1 VATTESLQRWR
12 GALLDIEQVGAMPSG
27 QRMRE
32 QFGIPQLRPG
42 APLYQVIA
50 AITSRAASTPFT
62 DLWSA
67 DYPTDPA
74 LLAVLRPVREAVTAF
89 TVDQELPP
97 QWDRL
102 TVAARTALAA
112 LETDPMGEPTV
123 DEVIVDI
130 LFALKTTLLISAL
143 GQQGFI
149 RLITEELV
157 GYFKGIIAEGVAHG
171 LKGLMQQA
179 GAPVPVAKPRG
190 YFDLA
195 TNQFVE
201 QPSPTALSLA
211 GFKYFANRD
220 TSLGE
225 SNPDIESLPKSPP
238 AVAKQFGGQAIVNF
252 YTDWEEHYRAALA
265 TVHGCDERDFQIDYF
280 GDLNRMRQDY
290 VHRGGISGQ
299 SDGCRLLKWFKTGDL
314 MTPTP
319 QNYCELLTAFPADE
333 LRQKPAQRQI
343 GRERPKIQADL
354 KLLREF
360 ERLTS
365 EFNGSIGEALDDALK
380 DWIKKMQPKT

>member
-1 VATTESLQRWR
+1 
-12 GALLDIEQVGAMPSG
+12 LLDIEQIGTMPSG
-27 QRMRE
+27 QRMRQ
-32 QFGIPQLRPG
+32 QFDIPQVRPG
-42 APLYQVIA
+42 GPLYQWFAVF
-50 AITSRAASTPFT
+50 TSRAASTPFT

-74 LLAVLRPVREAVTAF
+74 LLAVLRPVHDAVSAF
-89 TVDQELPP
+89 TPGQELPP

-112 LETDPMGEPTV
+112 LDTEPVGEPTV
-123 DEVIVDI
+123 DEVITDI
-130 LFALKTTLLISAL
+130 LFALKTTLLISAV

-149 RLITEELV
+149 RLITEELAR
-157 GYFKGIIAEGVAHG
+157 YF
-171 LKGLMQQA
+171 KGLMQP
-179 GAPVPVAKPRG
+179 GGTSVPAENPRG

-195 TNQFVE
+195 TTQFAE

-220 TSLGE
+220 ISLGA
-225 SNPDIESLPKSPP
+225 SNPNIESLPKSPP
-238 AVAKQFGGQAIVNF
+238 AVAKQLAAQAIVNF
-252 YTDWEEHYRAALA
+252 YTDWEEHYRTALA
-265 TVHGCDERDFQIDYF
+265 AVHGCDERDFQIDYF

-299 SDGCRLLKWFKTGDL
+299 SDGCKLLKWFKTGDL

-319 QNYCELLTAFPADE
+319 KNYCELLTAFPADE
-333 LRQKPAQRQI
+333 LRHKPAQRKT

-365 EFNGSIGEALDDALK
+365 EFNGSKGDALDDALK
-380 DWIKKMQPKT
+380 DWISKMQLET

>member
-1 VATTESLQRWR
+1 VATAESLQRWR
-12 GALLDIEQVGAMPSG
+12 AALLDIEQIGAMPSG

-32 QFGIPQLRPG
+32 QFNIPQLRPDS
-42 APLYQVIA
+42 PLYQWLASVI
-50 AITSRAASTPFT
+50 SRAASIPFT
-62 DLWSA
+62 DLWAA
-67 DYPTDPA
+67 DYPTDSA
-74 LLAVLRPVREAVTAF
+74 LLAVLQPVHDAVIAF
-89 TVDQELPP
+89 TPDKQLPP

-102 TVAARTALAA
+102 TVAARTAIAA
-112 LETDPMGEPTV
+112 LDTQPMGEPTV
-123 DEVIVDI
+123 DDVITDI
-130 LFALKTTLLISAL
+130 LFALKTTLLISAV

-149 RLITEELV
+149 RLFTEEFAR
-157 GYFKGIIAEGVAHG
+157 YFKGIAAEALAHS
-171 LKGLMQQA
+171 LKGSVRRGGTA
-179 GAPVPVAKPRG
+179 AEKPTG

-201 QPSPTALSLA
+201 QPSHTALSLA

-220 TSLGE
+220 ISMGD
-225 SNPDIESLPKSPP
+225 SNPNIESLPKSPP
-238 AVAKQFGGQAIVNF
+238 AVAKQFAAQSIVNF
-252 YTDWEEHYRAALA
+252 YTDWEEHYRTALA

-280 GDLNRMRQDY
+280 GDLGRMRHDY

-299 SDGCRLLKWFKTGDL
+299 SDGCKLLKWFRTGDL

-333 LRQKPAQRQI
+333 LRQKPAQRKT
-343 GRERPKIQADL
+343 GRERPKIHADL

-365 EFNGSIGEALDDALK
+365 EFKGSKGEALDEALK
-380 DWIKKMQPKT
+380 DWINKMRRRA

>member
-1 VATTESLQRWR
+1 
-12 GALLDIEQVGAMPSG
+12 
-27 QRMRE
+27 MRQ
-32 QFGIPQLRPG
+32 QFNIPQMRPG
-42 APLYQVIA
+42 GPLYQGLAV
-50 AITSRAASTPFT
+50 ITSRAASTPFT

-74 LLAVLRPVREAVTAF
+74 LVAVLQPVHDVVSALTA
-89 TVDQELPP
+89 DQELPP

-112 LETDPMGEPTV
+112 LDTETMGEPTV
-123 DEVIVDI
+123 DEVIADI

-149 RLITEELV
+149 RLISEDFAR
-157 GYFKGIIAEGVAHG
+157 YFKRIIAEGVAHG
-171 LKGLMQQA
+171 FKALMQP
-179 GAPVPVAKPRG
+179 GGTPVPAPKPRG

-201 QPSPTALSLA
+201 KPSPTALSLA

-220 TSLGE
+220 ISLGE

-238 AVAKQFGGQAIVNF
+238 AAAKQFAAQAIVNF

-265 TVHGCDERDFQIDYF
+265 AAHGCDERDFQIDFF
-280 GDLNRMRQDY
+280 GDLSRMRQDY
-290 VHRGGISGQ
+290 VHRGGMSGQ
-299 SDGCRLLKWFKTGDL
+299 SDCCKLLKWFKTGDL

-319 QNYCELLTAFPADE
+319 QNYCELLTGFPADE
-333 LRQKPAQRQI
+333 LRQKPAQRKT
-343 GRERPKIQADL
+343 GRERPRIQADL

-365 EFNGSIGEALDDALK
+365 EFNGSKGDALDDALK
-380 DWIKKMQPKT
+380 DWINKIQPET

>member
-1 VATTESLQRWR
+1 MATAESVQRWR

-27 QRMRE
+27 QRMRQ
-32 QFGIPQLRPG
+32 QFDIPQLRPG
-42 APLYQVIA
+42 DPLYKGIA
-50 AITSRAASTPFT
+50 VITSRAASTPFT

-67 DYPTDPA
+67 DYPTDTA
-74 LLAVLRPVREAVTAF
+74 LLAVLQPVHDAVSVF
-89 TVDQELPP
+89 TPDQELPP

-102 TVAARTALAA
+102 TVAARTALAT
-112 LETDPMGEPTV
+112 LDTEPMGEPTV
-123 DEVIVDI
+123 EEVITDI
-130 LFALKTTLLISAL
+130 LFSLKTTLLISAV

-149 RLITEELV
+149 RLITEEFAR
-157 GYFKGIIAEGVAHG
+157 YFKGIIADGLAHG
-171 LKGLMQQA
+171 LKGLMQP
-179 GAPVPVAKPRG
+179 GDMSVPAARPRG

-201 QPSPTALSLA
+201 QSSPTALSLA

-220 TSLGE
+220 ISLGQ
-225 SNPDIESLPKSPP
+225 SNPDIGSLPKSPP
-238 AVAKQFGGQAIVNF
+238 AVAKQFAAQAIVNF
-252 YTDWEEHYRAALA
+252 YTDWEEHYRTALA
-265 TVHGCDERDFQIDYF
+265 AVHGCDERDFQINYF

-299 SDGCRLLKWFKTGDL
+299 SDGCKLLKWFKTGDL

-333 LRQKPAQRQI
+333 LRQKPAQRKT

-354 KLLREF
+354 NLLREF

-365 EFNGSIGEALDDALK
+365 EFDGSKGNALDDALK
-380 DWIKKMQPKT
+380 DWINKMRPET